1 MNSSSLATQSLT
13 VPQPAVQPPA
23 VLPPGVALS
32 VLPPPVVPLPALN
45 EKVTISP
52 LGLHIREPLT
62 FEEWSALA
70 GKIGSALRSM
80 AFVIGDWLVY
90 GEDHFDWDAKKGQ
103 TAGGSGG
110 RRKVSAE
117 RNAQATSATGIDRAV
132 LKNYAY
138 VSRRVPMSLRNDR
151 LSWDHHRVVAKLPP
165 DEQKRWLAIATN
177 PNDRLSARR
186 LRVSVARGE
195 VVSVESMGVPPSERG
210 IANHIPWVNR
220 LCAWWNQTGG
230 PGWLK
235 TRTPEQ
241 IAAILRDFQP
251 VADIILTLETAKTAR
266 KMPR

>member
-1 MNSSSLATQSLT
+1 M
-13 VPQPAVQPPA
+13 
-23 VLPPGVALS
+23 
-32 VLPPPVVPLPALN
+32 PLPALN

-90 GEDHFDWDAKKGQ
+90 GEDNFDNDAKNRP
-103 TAGGSGG
+103 TAGGSG
-110 RRKVSAE
+110 RRKVTAE
-117 RNAQATSATGIDRAV
+117 RYAKATGTTGIDRAV
-132 LKNYAY
+132 LKNYAC
-138 VSRRVPMSLRNDR
+138 VSRRVPLSLRNDR

-165 DEQKRWLAIATN
+165 DEQKRWLTVATN

-195 VVSVESMGVPPSERG
+195 VVSVETMGVPPSERG
-210 IANHIPWVNR
+210 ISNHIPHINR

-230 PGWLK
+230 SAWLK

-251 VADIILTLETAKTAR
+251 VVDILHTLQTAR
-266 KMPR
+266 KR